1 LNSLQAEIKY
11 LTKKHGIHPQ
21 RKSGQNFM
29 IDEDVLD
36 IIINAS
42 ELKKSDK
49 VLEIGAGFGPLTKR
63 LADKVDKVWAV
74 ELEKRFIPPL
84 KKLETSFS
92 SIEII
97 HQDILKLDISKL
109 VGNQEYKI
117 VANLPYNITSFIFRK
132 FLEQDPKPSS
142 MTLLI
147 QKEVAERIVAD
158 VGEFSLLAVSVQFY
172 GNPQIIHQV
181 SKTSF
186 WPEPKVDSAVIKVS
200 DIKTSENIKRE
211 NQVDG
216 YDFDEKQFF
225 QVVKAG
231 FSAKRKQIHNNLA
244 NSLHIETR
252 NIKELLE
259 KSGIKPENRPQDI
272 PINSWKRL
280 TSILKKAE
288 ILEK

>member
-1 LNSLQAEIKY
+1 
-11 LTKKHGIHPQ
+11 
-21 RKSGQNFM
+21 M